1 MWLEW
6 VWQWA
11 GQLVVWRVSV
21 SCVRVPEWS
30 WPDLASLPPVP
41 ERGEGERGE
50 GERERRGR
58 ERRERERERERE
70 RRGRERGG
78 RERRER
84 EERERRAVKPSSPCR
99 HDKNAFTRLQ
109 WSHEQGKS
117 FSHFKQE
124 SIHPRI
130 QLHRVK
136 KTFLVWLN
144 IQFSCPKAIFSKVKP
159 TSSTSRSCWKREL
172 GRHRPMDIF
181 SDSRSPGLTPSL
193 RDDSSKVVS
202 MAVTLAGSENY
213 KDYRKTS
220 EKDKDTWFYQNGRL
234 GLALLHP

>member
-1 MWLEW
+1 MQT
-6 VWQWA
+6 WQ
-11 GQLVVWRVSV
+11 
-21 SCVRVPEWS
+21 
-30 WPDLASLPPVP
+30 
-41 ERGEGERGE
+41 
-50 GERERRGR
+50 
-58 ERRERERERERE
+58 
-70 RRGRERGG
+70 
-78 RERRER
+78 
-84 EERERRAVKPSSPCR
+84 KYT
-99 HDKNAFTRLQ
+99 FTRLQ

-193 RDDSSKVVS
+193 RDDRSKVVS

-220 EKDKDTWFYQNGRL
+220 EKDKDTWFYVPFENGRL